1 MKQPDFQFNAWKKK
15 THRSRCAANE
25 VHSPGCNWN
34 GQSYFGG
41 WCEGEPMC
49 FTEIEGQF
57 SQALEVNAGWK
68 SADHMVVCIGYTL
81 HHLFMLRNLQF
92 N

>member
-1 MKQPDFQFNAWKKK
+1 MKQPDFQFNSWTKHAV
-15 THRSRCAANE
+15 CAAQFE

-41 WCEGEPMC
+41 WCKGEPMC
-49 FTEIEGQF
+49 TEIVGQF

-68 SADHMVVCIGYTL
+68 SADHVVVCIGLYASP
-81 HHLFMLRNLQF
+81 FIYA
-92 N
+92 